1 MEESLVT
8 SGIFNNANIVKDFE
22 EQFLDFIE
30 ENKQELQEFFDKKLK
45 KAEEKKRTNQEVQIK
60 IMSKINYENDG
71 TVNVINFDSANTP
84 LHRYDLTSKALLI
97 SLYGIDSIH
106 DKIPKKPQNI
116 DGHFHYLKISDTPS
130 SSQLI
135 IKVGSFITL
144 SQYQAF
150 TNIKNL
156 CDERVKIKIASDAIT
171 NHSLYSIGEN
181 FLSFLVEDRKLT
193 VFVNKTQPN
202 FETYELNL
210 RKTGQIEIGTKS
222 LQEIHIGRS
231 KKSDILL
238 KGLTVSK
245 IHASIVFQN
254 N

>member
-1 MEESLVT
+1 MIKFQKSPKILMV
-8 SGIFNNANIVKDFE
+8 IFIISKY
-22 EQFLDFIE
+22 
-30 ENKQELQEFFDKKLK
+30 
-45 KAEEKKRTNQEVQIK
+45 QI
-60 IMSKINYENDG
+60 
-71 TVNVINFDSANTP
+71 P
-84 LHRYDLTSKALLI
+84 
-97 SLYGIDSIH
+97 
-106 DKIPKKPQNI
+106 
-116 DGHFHYLKISDTPS
+116 PS